1 MTNIKTIL
9 ITGSNRGIG
18 LELVKESLSKNFS
31 VIGTFRNKENSQ
43 ELFQLNSNNIELFE
57 MNVVDEKAS
66 FFGNITAQEIIVEG
80 QIKADISAEK
90 LHVMST
96 GKVEGDLLYRTLKI
110 DEGGYLN
117 SSKVIKMSDQKI
129 IKSKVLKS

>member
-1 MTNIKTIL
+1 MKYVSKIRFEDIFEGNYF
-9 ITGSNRGIG
+9 GSGDLTLN
-18 LELVKESLSKNFS
+18 
-31 VIGTFRNKENSQ
+31 GTFKGIIKINK
-43 ELFQLNSNNIELFE
+43 LF
-57 MNVVDEKAS
+57 VKEKAS
-66 FFGNITAQEIIVEG
+66 FTGNITAQEIIVEG

-117 SSKVIKMSDQKI
+117 SSKVIKMSDQKSL
-129 IKSKVLKS
+129 KNKVLKS

>member
-1 MTNIKTIL
+1 MNDIL
-9 ITGSNRGIG
+9 GKIMKYDSKIRFEDNFEGNYFGSGDLTLG
-18 LELVKESLSKNFS
+18 
-31 VIGTFRNKENSQ
+31 GTFKGLIKIDKLIVSEN
-43 ELFQLNSNNIELFE
+43 
-57 MNVVDEKAS
+57 A
-66 FFGNITAQEIIVEG
+66 FFIGNITAQEIIVEG

-117 SSKVIKMSDQKI
+117 SSKVIKMSDQKTL
-129 IKSKVLKS
+129 KSKVLKS

>member
-1 MTNIKTIL
+1 MKYDSKIRFEDNFEGNYFGSGDLTLSGTYKGTIKIDKL
-9 ITGSNRGIG
+9 IVS
-18 LELVKESLSKNFS
+18 
-31 VIGTFRNKENSQ
+31 EN
-43 ELFQLNSNNIELFE
+43 
-57 MNVVDEKAS
+57 AS
-66 FFGNITAQEIIVEG
+66 FIGNITAQEIIVEG

-117 SSKVIKMSDQKI
+117 SSKVIKMSDQKTV
-129 IKSKVLKS
+129 KSKVLKVKWKLILKISLNLIFK

>member
-1 MTNIKTIL
+1 MKYVSTIRFEDNFEGNYF
-9 ITGSNRGIG
+9 GSGDLTLN
-18 LELVKESLSKNFS
+18 
-31 VIGTFRNKENSQ
+31 GTFKGTIKIDKLIVSEY
-43 ELFQLNSNNIELFE
+43 
-57 MNVVDEKAS
+57 AS
-66 FFGNITAQEIIVEG
+66 FIGDITAQEIIVEG

-117 SSKVIKMSDQKI
+117 SSKVIKMSDQKT

>member
-1 MTNIKTIL
+1 MKYVSKIRFEDNFEGNYFGLGDLIL
-9 ITGSNRGIG
+9 N
-18 LELVKESLSKNFS
+18 
-31 VIGTFRNKENSQ
+31 GTFKGTINIDKIIVSEN
-43 ELFQLNSNNIELFE
+43 
-57 MNVVDEKAS
+57 AS
-66 FFGNITAQEIIVEG
+66 FIGDITAQEIIVEG

-117 SSKVIKMSDQKI
+117 SSKVIKMSDQKT

>member
-1 MTNIKTIL
+1 MNDIISEKKMKYVSKIRFEDNFEGNYF
-9 ITGSNRGIG
+9 GSGDLTLN
-18 LELVKESLSKNFS
+18 
-31 VIGTFRNKENSQ
+31 GTFKGTIKIDKLIVCEN
-43 ELFQLNSNNIELFE
+43 
-57 MNVVDEKAS
+57 AS
-66 FFGNITAQEIIVEG
+66 FIGNITAQEIIVEG

-117 SSKVIKMSDQKI
+117 SSKVIKMSDQKTL
-129 IKSKVLKS
+129 KSKVLKS

>member
-1 MTNIKTIL
+1 MNDNIISEKKMKYVSKIRFEDNFEGNYF
-9 ITGSNRGIG
+9 GSGD
-18 LELVKESLSKNFS
+18 LTLS
-31 VIGTFRNKENSQ
+31 GTFKGTIKIDKLIVNEN
-43 ELFQLNSNNIELFE
+43 
-57 MNVVDEKAS
+57 AS
-66 FFGNITAQEIIVEG
+66 FIGNITAQEIIVEG

-117 SSKVIKMSDQKI
+117 SSKVIKMSDQKTL
-129 IKSKVLKS
+129 KSKVLKS

>member
-1 MTNIKTIL
+1 MNDIISEKKMKYVSKIRFEDNFEGNYF
-9 ITGSNRGIG
+9 GSGD
-18 LELVKESLSKNFS
+18 LTLS
-31 VIGTFRNKENSQ
+31 GTFKGTIKIDKLIVSEN
-43 ELFQLNSNNIELFE
+43 
-57 MNVVDEKAS
+57 AS
-66 FFGNITAQEIIVEG
+66 FIGNITAQEIIVEG

-117 SSKVIKMSDQKI
+117 SSKVIKMSDQKTL
-129 IKSKVLKS
+129 KSKVLKS

>member
-1 MTNIKTIL
+1 MNDIISEKKMKYVSKIRFEDNFEGNYF
-9 ITGSNRGIG
+9 GSGD
-18 LELVKESLSKNFS
+18 LTLS
-31 VIGTFRNKENSQ
+31 GTFKGTIKIDKLIVSEN
-43 ELFQLNSNNIELFE
+43 
-57 MNVVDEKAS
+57 AS
-66 FFGNITAQEIIVEG
+66 FIGNITAQEIIVEG

-117 SSKVIKMSDQKI
+117 SSKVVKMSDQKS

>member
-1 MTNIKTIL
+1 MNDIISEKKMKYVSKIRIEDNFEGNYFGSGDLIL
-9 ITGSNRGIG
+9 N
-18 LELVKESLSKNFS
+18 
-31 VIGTFRNKENSQ
+31 GTFKGTIKIDKLIVSEN
-43 ELFQLNSNNIELFE
+43 
-57 MNVVDEKAS
+57 AS
-66 FFGNITAQEIIVEG
+66 FIGNITAQEIIVEG

-117 SSKVIKMSDQKI
+117 SSKVIKMSDQKTL
-129 IKSKVLKS
+129 KSKVLKS